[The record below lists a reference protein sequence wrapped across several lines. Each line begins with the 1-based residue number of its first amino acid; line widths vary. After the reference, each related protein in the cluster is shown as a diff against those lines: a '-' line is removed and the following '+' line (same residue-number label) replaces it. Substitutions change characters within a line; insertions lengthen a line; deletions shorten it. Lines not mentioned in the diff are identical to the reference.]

1 MSKKNMLFLSLVMA
15 CFVAGYSAR
24 LLWNSRAAND
34 TATAEKSAEFTSA
47 TNTEIAPKA
56 VKMQVRP
63 NLGQEPAK

>member
-1 MSKKNMLFLSLVMA
+1 MSKKNLLFVSLVLA
-15 CFVAGYSAR
+15 CVVAGYSISVMSRTAAR
-24 LLWNSRAAND
+24 D
-34 TATAEKSAEFTSA
+34 TATTEKSVESTSA